1 MPQSQAA
8 GNQAIVWI
16 SNREARVFRF
26 GDDDVAQG
34 RLRAEAPLLSLK
46 HRKGEMQKGDLAS
59 DLAMM
64 DRAIDALRGT
74 RSWRLIGTDG
84 ACEYLVGYLEKYK
97 ERDGHCARLLAQ
109 LSGVAE
115 VATPTDAVLNEQARQ
130 PQAA

>member
-1 MPQSQAA
+1 MPQS
-8 GNQAIVWI
+8 QAIVWI

-26 GDDDVAQG
+26 GNEALAQG
-34 RLRAEAPLLSLK
+34 KLKADAPLLALK

-64 DRAIDALRGT
+64 DRAIDALRGIST
-74 RSWRLIGTDG
+74 WRLIGTDG

-97 ERDGHCARLLAQ
+97 ERDGHCARLLTQ